1 MDVQVLQLHEKIN
14 MIMTMVVF
22 IRRTVGSAQRRAAS
36 SSPVR
41 REGEVS
47 PSFRRPC
54 DWMCVRRGRGRCVD
68 DDAPGAE
75 HTWHQIQE
83 GESGTGNLPETASH
97 KGEP

>member
-1 MDVQVLQLHEKIN
+1 MFRFLQLHEKIN

-22 IRRTVGSAQRRAAS
+22 IRRTGGSAQRRAAS

-54 DWMCVRRGRGRCVD
+54 DWVCVRRWRGRCVD
-68 DDAPGAE
+68 E

-83 GESGTGNLPETASH
+83 GGVWDRKPSRNCIA
-97 KGEP
+97 